1 MEKVLGEHW
10 HHVPEEEVIG
20 LLGTDIHHG
29 LDTFEVHHRLE
40 RFGPNVL
47 TPRQK
52 TNPLLRFLLQF
63 HSPLIYILLV
73 AGTVT
78 LFLKGMVDA
87 LIIYGVVLVN
97 AIVGFIQESRAEKAI
112 ETLAQTMTTETT
124 VIRSAKLQRIS
135 AANLVPG
142 DVVVLN
148 AGDKVPA
155 DIRLVHIRDLQVAE
169 AALTGESVPVHKH
182 AGVQLP
188 PETSLA
194 DRHNMAYAST
204 LVTYGQGTGIVIATG
219 DQTEVGRISQLIAS
233 ADVMETPLT
242 RKINHFSHV
251 LLYVIL
257 ALAGATFLMGI
268 WRGQS
273 VTDTFLAAVALAVGA
288 IPEGLPAAVTITLA
302 IGVSRMAQRRAII
315 RKLPAVE
322 TLGSVTVIGSDKT
335 GTLTQNQMT
344 VQQIMVP
351 GARYDVVGTG
361 YAPAGHILHQGAE
374 IDTTAT
380 PGLRECLIA
389 GLLCNDSMLV
399 FKDNRW
405 EAEGDPT
412 EAALIAA
419 AGRGKLSV
427 ETFQTEFPRLDTIPF
442 ESQHQYMATLH
453 DAGCDQPP
461 RIYFKGATEVTL
473 NRCMNALDVHGQI
486 VALDTPQILD
496 DLAEMASRG
505 LRVLAFARGTLPP
518 GTTTLSH
525 DDVSRGLTFLGLQAM
540 IDPPR
545 IEAITAVRACQSA
558 GIRVKMITGDH
569 ALTAAAIA
577 RQLGLG
583 DSNTPDGMPVVLTGK
598 EMATLSDEQ
607 MIQVVE
613 ETAVFARVSPE
624 QKLRLVEAM
633 QARNHI
639 VAMTGDGVNDAP
651 ALKQA
656 DIGIAMGI
664 TGTDVA
670 KETAD
675 MVLTDDN
682 FASIEAAVEEGR
694 GVFDNLTKFI
704 TWTLPTNVGEGLII
718 LVAIFLGI
726 MLPIL
731 PAQILWINMTTAIAL
746 GITLAMEPKEPGIM
760 QRPPRPTQAPILS
773 AYLIGRVVVV
783 GTLMAVGA
791 FGLFQWEVDQ
801 GTSLDA
807 ARTVA
812 VNVVVFV
819 ELFYLFNCRSLS
831 YSMFQIGV
839 FSNMWVVLGVTSMI
853 VLQVLFTYVPFM
865 NQTLGSAP
873 IGLAAW
879 GRILGIGLAIYIFVE
894 IEKWIV
900 PRLMRPLPRPD
911 DQRYERYPI
920 QSRVSAA
927 VSLALPAISSG
938 SAGTN
943 LTPTPPVLVS
953 PPSMRHRVQSP
964 HQHKHPVSAVIQ
976 LLVEK
981 VVHANVVT
989 GVVLSNDTLVI
1000 QIDPVMEPFYQ
1011 RPDSDAPVAADPHT
1025 SQEFVVQGLGV
1036 QGRAVRYHIRML
1048 QLGYTNDAGQFS
1060 TFSLPIAG
1068 IDTDL
1073 GVTNEVVERI
1083 RYLLLKKKLSP
1094 QVAAALLREFYQ
1106 VELTVADLE
1115 RWQARSGRNSSALA
1129 TTSS

>member
-10 HHVPEEEVIG
+10 HHLREEEVIE

-40 RFGPNVL
+40 RFGRNVL

-52 TNPLLRFLLQF
+52 MSPLVRFFLQF
-63 HSPLIYILLV
+63 HNPLIYILLV
-73 AGTVT
+73 AGTIT

-87 LIIYGVVLVN
+87 SIIYGVVLVN
-97 AIVGFIQESRAEKAI
+97 AVVGFIQESKAEKAI

-124 VIRSAKLQRIS
+124 VIRSAKPQRIS
-135 AANLVPG
+135 AADLVPG
-142 DVVVLN
+142 DVVLLK

-155 DIRLVHIRDLQVAE
+155 DMRLVHTRDLQVAE
-169 AALTGESVPVHKH
+169 AALTGESVPVHKR
-182 AGVQLP
+182 AGVQFSLD
-188 PETSLA
+188 TALA
-194 DRHNMAYAST
+194 DRHNMVYAST

-219 DQTEVGRISQLIAS
+219 DGTEVGRISQLIAS
-233 ADVMETPLT
+233 ADVLETPLT

-268 WRGQS
+268 WRGQP

-351 GARYDVVGTG
+351 GARYAVVGTG
-361 YAPAGHILHQGAE
+361 YAPVGHILHQGSE
-374 IDTTAT
+374 VDTAAT

-399 FKDNRW
+399 FQDNRW

-412 EAALIAA
+412 EAALLAVAA
-419 AGRGKLSV
+419 RGKLSV
-427 ETFQTEFPRLDTIPF
+427 ETLRTELPRLDTIPF
-442 ESQHQYMATLH
+442 ESHHQYMATLH
-453 DAGCDQPP
+453 DTGRDRPP
-461 RIYFKGATEVTL
+461 RIYFKGAIEVTL
-473 NRCMNALDVHGQI
+473 DRCVNALDVHGQI
-486 VALDTPQILD
+486 VTLDTQQILND
-496 DLAEMASRG
+496 VAELASSG
-505 LRVLAFARGTLPP
+505 LRVLAFARGSLPP

-525 DDVSRGLTFLGLQAM
+525 DDVARGLTFLGLQAM

-545 IEAITAVRACQSA
+545 PEAITAVRACQNA

-583 DSNTPDGMPVVLTGK
+583 DSHTADGMPVVLTGK

-613 ETAVFARVSPE
+613 QTDVFARVAPE

-664 TGTDVA
+664 TGTDVS
-670 KETAD
+670 KEAAD

-682 FASIEAAVEEGR
+682 FAAIEAAVEEGR
-694 GVFDNLTKFI
+694 CVFDNLTKFI

-718 LVAIFLGI
+718 LVAIFLGL

-760 QRPPRPTQAPILS
+760 RRPPRPTQAPILS
-773 AYLIGRVVVV
+773 AALVGRVVVV
-783 GTLMAVGA
+783 GALMAVGA

-831 YSMFQIGV
+831 YSMFRIGV
-839 FSNMWVVLGVTSMI
+839 FSNMWVALGVTSMI
-853 VLQVLFTYVPFM
+853 LLQVLFTYVPFM

-873 IGLAAW
+873 IELAAW
-879 GRILGIGLAIYIFVE
+879 GRIMGIGLAVYLLVE
-894 IEKWIV
+894 IEKWAV
-900 PRLMRPLPRPD
+900 PRLMRLLPRPE
-911 DQRYERYPI
+911 DQRHEPYPARAGD
-920 QSRVSAA
+920 SVAVPSA
-927 VSLALPAISSG
+927 VSAISSTAAAT
-938 SAGTN
+938 S
-943 LTPTPPVLVS
+943 LIPTPPVPVS
-953 PPSMRHRVQSP
+953 IPSMPHPLQSP
-964 HQHKHPVSAVIQ
+964 HPHEPLASAVKQ
-976 LLVEK
+976 LLVER

-989 GVVLSNDTLVI
+989 GVTLSNGTLVI
-1000 QIDPVMEPFYQ
+1000 QIDPIIEPFYQ
-1011 RPDSDAPVAADPHT
+1011 RPDSAAPVAADHHAG
-1025 SQEFVVQGLGV
+1025 QEFVVQGLGV
-1036 QGRAVRYHIRML
+1036 QGRALRYHIRTI
-1048 QLGYTNDAGQFS
+1048 QPGYTNDAGEFV
-1060 TFSLPIAG
+1060 TLSLPIAD
-1068 IDTDL
+1068 IDPDL
-1073 GVTNEVVERI
+1073 GVTGEVVERI
-1083 RYLLLKKKLSP
+1083 RYLLLKKQLAP
-1094 QVAAALLREFYQ
+1094 QVVVALLREFYQ

-1115 RWQARSGRNSSALA
+1115 GWQVRAGLNPSALA
-1129 TTSS
+1129 TTSV

>member
-1 MEKVLGEHW
+1 MEKLLGEHW
-10 HHVPEEEVIG
+10 HHLPEEEVIE

-40 RFGPNVL
+40 RFGRNLL

-52 TNPLLRFLLQF
+52 MSPLVRFLLQF
-63 HSPLIYILLV
+63 HNPLIYILLV

-78 LFLKGMVDA
+78 LFLKGTVDA

-97 AIVGFIQESRAEKAI
+97 AIVGFIQESKAEKAI
-112 ETLAQTMTTETT
+112 ETLAQTMSTETT
-124 VIRSAKLQRIS
+124 VIRSAKPQRIS
-135 AANLVPG
+135 AADLVPG
-142 DVVVLN
+142 DVVTLK

-155 DIRLVHIRDLQVAE
+155 DIRMVRIRDLQVAE
-169 AALTGESVPVHKH
+169 AALTGESVPVHKRT
-182 AGVQLP
+182 GVQLP
-188 PETSLA
+188 PDTSLA

-219 DQTEVGRISQLIAS
+219 DRTEVGRISQLIAS
-233 ADVMETPLT
+233 ATVLETPLT

-257 ALAGATFLMGI
+257 ALAGVTFLMGI
-268 WRGQS
+268 WRGQPA
-273 VTDTFLAAVALAVGA
+273 TDTFLAAVALAVGA

-302 IGVSRMAQRRAII
+302 IGVSRMAERRAII

-361 YAPAGHILHQGAE
+361 YAPAGHILHQGTE
-374 IDTTAT
+374 IDTTT
-380 PGLRECLIA
+380 TTGLRECLIA

-399 FKDNRW
+399 FEDNRW

-412 EAALIAA
+412 EAALIAV
-419 AGRGKLSV
+419 AGRGKLSA
-427 ETFQTEFPRLDTIPF
+427 ETLQTELPRLDTIPF

-453 DAGCDQPP
+453 DAGRDQPP
-461 RIYFKGATEVTL
+461 RIYFKGATEATL
-473 NRCMNALDVHGQI
+473 DKSVNALDVHGQI
-486 VALDTPQILD
+486 VALDTQQILN

-505 LRVLAFARGTLPP
+505 LRVLAFARGNLPS

-525 DDVSRGLTFLGLQAM
+525 DDVSHGLTFLGLQAM

-545 IEAITAVRACQSA
+545 TEAITAVRACQNA

-577 RQLGLG
+577 KQLGLG
-583 DSNTPDGMPVVLTGK
+583 DSDTLDGMPVALTGK

-633 QARNHI
+633 QAHNHI

-664 TGTDVA
+664 TGTDVS

-773 AYLIGRVVVV
+773 AYLVGRVVVV
-783 GTLMAVGA
+783 GALMAGGA

-831 YSMFQIGV
+831 YSMFRIGV
-839 FSNMWVVLGVTSMI
+839 FSNIWVVLGVIAMI
-853 VLQVLFTYVPFM
+853 LLQVLFTYVPFM
-865 NQTLGSAP
+865 NQILGSAP
-873 IGLAAW
+873 IGMAAW
-879 GRILGIGLAIYIFVE
+879 GRILVIGLAIYIFVE
-894 IEKWIV
+894 IEKWMV
-900 PRLMRPLPRPD
+900 PRLMRPLPQSEDSRREPHPA
-911 DQRYERYPI
+911 QRRA
-920 QSRVSAA
+920 SAD
-927 VSLALPAISSG
+927 VPGALPATPSRA
-938 SAGTN
+938 AGTD
-943 LTPTPPVLVS
+943 LAPIPPVPVP
-953 PPSMRHRVQSP
+953 PPSMPHPVQSP
-964 HQHKHPVSAVIQ
+964 RQPEHPASAVTQ
-976 LLVEK
+976 WLAEK
-981 VVHANVVT
+981 VAHANVVT
-989 GVVLSNDTLVI
+989 GVALSNGTLVI
-1000 QIDPVMEPFYQ
+1000 QIDPIMQPFYQ
-1011 RPDSDAPVAADPHT
+1011 RPDSAAPVAADHHT
-1025 SQEFVVQGLGV
+1025 TQEFVVQGLGV
-1036 QGRAVRYHIRML
+1036 QGRALRYRIRMI

-1094 QVAAALLREFYQ
+1094 QVVVALLREFYQ
-1106 VELTVADLE
+1106 VQLTIADLE
-1115 RWQARSGRNSSALA
+1115 RWQAQAGLSPSAVGAPGL
-1129 TTSS
+1129 